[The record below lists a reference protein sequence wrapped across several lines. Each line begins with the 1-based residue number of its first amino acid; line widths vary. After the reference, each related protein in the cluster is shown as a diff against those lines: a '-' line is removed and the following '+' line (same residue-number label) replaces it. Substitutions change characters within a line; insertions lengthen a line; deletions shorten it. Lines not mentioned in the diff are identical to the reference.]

1 MMVIKGTKRILSL
14 FLLCASAL
22 NADFVKNWSKYYQ
35 TSLDAS
41 KENRARLV
49 IENGYSVPSSAQKAI
64 EIAADIFEGDE
75 GKTRKQLIKYLQHT
89 GAVESL
95 YKTKVQYGGG
105 PARSYWQVEP
115 KTAMDVVKNSSAFF
129 GKKFHAKYGANA
141 LKKLQSLN
149 EAQWADVLERY
160 DEIGAIMATAKWL
173 ATNW

>member
-1 MMVIKGTKRILSL
+1 MIGGTMKILSI
-14 FLLCASAL
+14 FLVCASASS
-22 NADFVKNWSKYYQ
+22 ADFVKNWSKYYQ

-49 IENGYSVPSSAQKAI
+49 IKNGYSVPSSAQKAI

-75 GKTRKQLIKYLQHT
+75 GKTRKQLIQYLSHT

-95 YKTKVQYGGG
+95 YKTKIQYGNG

-115 KTAMDVVKNSSAFF
+115 KTAMDVVKNSSAYF
-129 GKKFHAKYGANA
+129 GKKFHAKYGTNA

-149 EAQWADVLERY
+149 ESQWADVLEKY
-160 DEIGAIMATAKWL
+160 DELGAIMATAKWL
-173 ATNW
+173 ATSW

>member
-1 MMVIKGTKRILSL
+1 MIVS
-14 FLLCASAL
+14 SV
-22 NADFVKNWSKYYQ
+22 NADFVKDWSKFYQ
-35 TSLDAS
+35 TSLDSS

-49 IENGYSVPSSAQKAI
+49 IENGYNVPKSAQNAI
-64 EIAADIFEGDE
+64 EIAADIFQGDE
-75 GKTRKQLIKYLQHT
+75 GKTRNQLIKYLSHT

-95 YKTKVQYGGG
+95 YKTKVQYGNG

-115 KTAMDVVKNSSAFF
+115 KTAMDVVKNSSAYF
-129 GKKFHAKYGANA
+129 GKKFHAKYGKNA

-149 EAQWADVLERY
+149 EAQWADVLEKY

>member
-1 MMVIKGTKRILSL
+1 M
-14 FLLCASAL
+14 
-22 NADFVKNWSKYYQ
+22 
-35 TSLDAS
+35 
-41 KENRARLV
+41 
-49 IENGYSVPSSAQKAI
+49 
-64 EIAADIFEGDE
+64 
-75 GKTRKQLIKYLQHT
+75 IKYLQHT

-129 GKKFHAKYGANA
+129 GKKFHAKYGKNA
-141 LKKLQSLN
+141 LRKLQSLN

-160 DEIGAIMATAKWL
+160 DEIGAVMATAKWL

>member
-1 MMVIKGTKRILSL
+1 MMMRIALG
-14 FLLCASAL
+14 FLLFVSSL
-22 NADFVKNWSKYYQ
+22 NADFVSDWSKYYQ
-35 TSLDAS
+35 TSLDSS

-49 IENGYSVPSSAQKAI
+49 ISNGYIVPTSAQKAI
-64 EIAADIFEGDE
+64 EIAADIFQGDE
-75 GKTRKQLIKYLQHT
+75 GKTRNQLIKYLSHT

-95 YKTKVQYGGG
+95 YKTKIQYGNG

-115 KTAMDVVKNSSAFF
+115 KTAMDVVKNSSAYF
-129 GKKFHAKYGANA
+129 GKKFHAKYGKNA

-149 EAQWADVLERY
+149 EAQWADVLEKY

>member
-1 MMVIKGTKRILSL
+1 MIGGTMRIISI
-14 FLLCASAL
+14 FLVCASAL
-22 NADFVKNWSKYYQ
+22 NADFIKNWSKYYQ

-129 GKKFHAKYGANA
+129 GKKFHARYGKNA

-149 EAQWADVLERY
+149 EAEWSVVLEKY
-160 DEIGAIMATAKWL
+160 TELGAIMATAKWL
-173 ATNW
+173 ATSW